1 MKLFV
6 IEIMKLISKYW
17 IFVKILCVDI
27 IERVVEGPIVRC
39 SEGPQVNIFW
49 QNESELFFYFEISG
63 IVIEICKQV
72 TVSGLVRRVDFSDC
86 F

>member
-6 IEIMKLISKYW
+6 IKITKFISKYW

-27 IERVVEGPIVRC
+27 IEKVVEGQLLDVYK
-39 SEGPQVNIFW
+39 VNIFS

-63 IVIEICKQV
+63 IVIEICKEV
-72 TVSGLVRRVDFSDC
+72 IVSGLVRREDF
-86 F
+86 